1 MKILSLTSLFIL
13 MSACSQDYGFH
24 GEVDAP
30 EGVSGADILVSPAT
44 LNYGAVNQGETAVKN
59 FTIQNVGTDTL
70 TIKELSLTEGT
81 SFTIITGA
89 PNKLE
94 PAEFVDIE
102 VAYSPLLD
110 DAETGLIEIKSNDD
124 DTPVATV
131 SLEAQPIISS
141 SPVAI
146 CYADPAELEPIND
159 STTWIGDESHD
170 PNGYAIVTYNWSLVT
185 APAGSAAIMPGAGP
199 SPVANRGPF
208 VPDLAGTY
216 EAQLI
221 VTNELGEESAPCIAS
236 AEVIPGENFWIEMF
250 WTHNNDDM
258 DLHLLRPDTTYGQL
272 ESNRDCYYA
281 NCVGGGLNWGSS
293 SSSIDDVFLD
303 LDDIPGTGPE
313 NINIDE
319 PESGTFSIYVHDY
332 PGSSYSPANDVT
344 VNIYV
349 GGVLSWTKTK
359 SISGEDSYTPF
370 AEVTYPGGAIS
381 DL

>member
-1 MKILSLTSLFIL
+1 MKNLTLSTLLLVMT
-13 MSACSQDYGFH
+13 ACAQDYGFH
-24 GEVDAP
+24 GEVNDP
-30 EGVSGADILVSPAT
+30 EGTAKADILVSPAA
-44 LNYGAVNQGETAVKN
+44 LNYGAVNQGETAVKK

-70 TIKELSLTEGT
+70 TIKDLSLTEGT

-94 PAEFVDIE
+94 PEAFVDIE

-110 DAETGLIEIKSNDD
+110 DAETGLVEIASNDD

-131 SLEAQPIISS
+131 TLDAEPIISS
-141 SPVAI
+141 SPIAI
-146 CYADPAELEPIND
+146 CYADPDELEPIND

-170 PNGYAIVTYNWSLVT
+170 PNGYAIVTYDWSLVT
-185 APAGSAAIMPGAGP
+185 APAGSAAFIPAAGP

-208 VPDLAGTY
+208 IPDLAGTY

-221 VTNELGEESAPCIAS
+221 VTNELGEQSEPCIAT

-258 DLHLLRPDTTYGQL
+258 DLHLLRPGSTYGQL

-281 NCVGGGLNWGSS
+281 NCVGSGLNWGSTS
-293 SSSIDDVFLD
+293 SSLDDAFLD

-319 PESGTFSIYVHDY
+319 PESGTFTVYVHDY
-332 PGSSYSPANDVT
+332 PGSSYSPANNVT

-359 SISGEDSYTPF
+359 SISGENSYTPF
-370 AEVTYPGGAIS
+370 AEVTYPGGTIN